1 MTKEKWSRKRMKDGK
16 RARLLVCKTYSL
28 RSIVIEIKIKAEL
41 ILVIIKINSHHFTL
55 VTLHNNKNKKISKK
69 LTIVFFLPKNNVFL
83 PLKTNYLGRERLCLD
98 HLFIYQQKN
107 NSL

>member
-1 MTKEKWSRKRMKDGK
+1 MTKEKWSRKRMKEGK

-69 LTIVFFLPKNNVFL
+69 LTIVFFSFKN
-83 PLKTNYLGRERLCLD
+83 K
-98 HLFIYQQKN
+98 LFRKRKIMSRPFIHIPTKK
-107 NSL
+107 